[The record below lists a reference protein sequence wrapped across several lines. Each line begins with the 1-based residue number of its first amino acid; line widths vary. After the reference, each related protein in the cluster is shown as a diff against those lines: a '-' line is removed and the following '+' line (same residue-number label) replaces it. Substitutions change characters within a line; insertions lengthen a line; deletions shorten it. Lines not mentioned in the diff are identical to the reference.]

1 MTDPLKALLEAGEVN
16 TTLFTLT
23 SRYYKLK
30 TSTFETSDTKTIVH
44 LRRRFVPSPDEFT
57 LLQEHTVSPGDRL
70 DNLAGQYLGDPEQ
83 YWQLCDANGAV
94 RPDEL
99 TEDIGGKLRITLPK
113 GIPGSNNA

>member
-1 MTDPLKALLEAGEVN
+1 MTDPLKALLEGGEVN

-23 SRYYKLK
+23 SRYYALK
-30 TSTFETSDTKTIVH
+30 TRTYETSDNRTIVH
-44 LRRRFVPSPDEFT
+44 LCRRFVPASDEFA
-57 LLQEHTVSPGDRL
+57 LLQEHTISQGDRL
-70 DNLAGQYLGDPEQ
+70 DNLAGRYLGDPEQ

-113 GIPGSNNA
+113 GIPG

>member
-16 TTLFTLT
+16 TTLFTPT

-30 TSTFETSDTKTIVH
+30 TSTLETSDNKTILH
-44 LRRRFVPSPDEFT
+44 LCRRFVPSPNEFT
-57 LLQEHTVSPGDRL
+57 LLQEHIISQGDRL

-94 RPDEL
+94 RPDDL
-99 TEDIGGKLRITLPK
+99 TEEIGGKLRITLPK
-113 GIPGSNNA
+113 GIPGANNA